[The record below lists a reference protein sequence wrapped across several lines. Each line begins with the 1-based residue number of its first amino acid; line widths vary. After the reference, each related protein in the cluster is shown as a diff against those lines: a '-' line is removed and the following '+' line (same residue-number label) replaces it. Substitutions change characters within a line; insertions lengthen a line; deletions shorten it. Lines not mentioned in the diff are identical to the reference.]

1 MHPVRAFFHEF
12 EWIHIALGLIG
23 NLSFAVGS
31 VLFLWEATRPF
42 GTWLFIVGSIGML
55 IGSIGTAVVKL
66 WRVDGRV
73 DPPS

>member
-31 VLFLWEATRPF
+31 VMFLWEATKPL

-55 IGSIGTAVVKL
+55 IGSIGSAVVKL
-66 WRVDGRV
+66 WHVDGRFG
-73 DPPS
+73 PSS